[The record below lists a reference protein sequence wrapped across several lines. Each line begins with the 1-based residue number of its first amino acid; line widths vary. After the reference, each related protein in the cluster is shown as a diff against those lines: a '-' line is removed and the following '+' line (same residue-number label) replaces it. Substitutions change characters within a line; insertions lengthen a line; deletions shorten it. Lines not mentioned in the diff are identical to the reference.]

1 MNLEFE
7 CHSSFNMPLN
17 REWSELLPQS
27 ICHVPFLDP
36 DYLSLWW
43 ETRGGGEWQ
52 NECQLVLITARD
64 AGRLVGIAPL
74 FYTPD
79 FKGSPRLMLLG
90 SVEVSDYLD
99 FVVLPEYLSAFCEQ
113 LIPFLRQLPL
123 PEWRVLDLYNLFE
136 TSPTIEALRQ
146 SAHKM
151 EKRVEVERVYR
162 CPQIALPG
170 DWEQYLASVDKKQ
183 RHEIRR
189 KMRRLENA
197 GFVTRWYRVDSNHHL
212 DEEFDAFVKLMEF
225 DEEKKRF
232 LTPQMR
238 QFMRGVVHWAHQ
250 KGILHLAFL
259 EIDGIKAAAYLAFDM
274 LNRLWVYNSGIH
286 PDFWD
291 FSPGWVLV
299 AYQIQWA
306 NENRREAFDFMRGDE
321 EYKYRFGAVDR
332 YLDRVTVNFSN

>member
-7 CHSSFNMPLN
+7 FHSSFTMPLN
-17 REWSELLPQS
+17 REWSALLPHS

-36 DYLSLWW
+36 DYLALWW
-43 ETRGGGEWQ
+43 DTRGGGEWQ
-52 NECQLVLITARD
+52 DECQLVLVTARD

-74 FYTPD
+74 FYTPN
-79 FKGSPRLMLLG
+79 FKGKPRLMLLG

-113 LIPFLRQLPL
+113 LLPFLRQLPL
-123 PEWRVLDLYNLFE
+123 PEWHVLDLYNLFE
-136 TSPTIEALRQ
+136 TSATIETLKQ
-146 SAHKM
+146 SAGKIGKSI
-151 EKRVEVERVYR
+151 EIERAYR
-162 CPQIALPG
+162 CPQISLPG

-197 GFVTRWYRVDSNHHL
+197 GFETRWYRVENGDHL
-212 DEEFDAFVKLMEF
+212 DEEFDSFVKLMEF

-232 LTPQMR
+232 LTPRMR
-238 QFMRGVVHWAHQ
+238 QFMRGVVHWAYQ

-274 LNRLWVYNSGIH
+274 LNRLWIYNSGIN
-286 PDFWD
+286 PDFGD

-306 NENRREAFDFMRGDE
+306 NEQHREAFDFMRGDE

-332 YLDRVTVNFSN
+332 YLDRVTINFSN